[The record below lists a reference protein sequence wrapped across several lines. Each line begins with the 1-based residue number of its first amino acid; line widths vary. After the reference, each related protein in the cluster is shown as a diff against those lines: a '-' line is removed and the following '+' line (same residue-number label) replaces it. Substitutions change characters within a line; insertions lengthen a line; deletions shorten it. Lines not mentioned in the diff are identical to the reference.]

1 MRKKYADL
9 HYGQIPTLK
18 KTIRD
23 ELSKSGIAA
32 IYSLMR
38 CFTYDMDSIDYMIQ
52 VLVTANYLER
62 ISCLVYKGTDGVYR
76 KLPTQKYKESI
87 FESRA
92 ELPEEVYDIIKE
104 YGVSETEA
112 ELIHKMIWQIADL
125 VCPMIAC
132 MSEQAFVSEYAYA
145 IDYVIRHRCD
155 LPKPEIDELF
165 PRNYPDYH
173 YYEGLLVDKING
185 YIEL

>member
-1 MRKKYADL
+1 MRKKYTDL

-18 KTIRD
+18 KAIRD
-23 ELSKSGIAA
+23 ELSKSGITA
-32 IYSLMR
+32 IFSLMR
-38 CFTYDMDSIDYMIQ
+38 CFTYDIDRIDYMIQ

-62 ISCLVYKGTDGVYR
+62 MSCLVYRGADGVYS

-87 FESRA
+87 FEGRA
-92 ELPEEVYDIIKE
+92 EFPQEVYEVISK
-104 YGVSETEA
+104 YGVSEAEA

-165 PRNYPDYH
+165 PKNYPDYN
-173 YYEGLLVDKING
+173 YYEGSLVDKINQH
-185 YIEL
+185 IEI